1 MKETVSPGLNLS
13 LTISKKTE
21 DRAAGLKMILKV
33 ANFTTFSH
41 IDWIVRAGK
50 KKVSH

>member
-41 IDWIVRAGK
+41 WIVKVGK